1 MEDRSAPSAKQAAA
15 NTAWNATAP
24 FAARTIQKLP
34 LPQKVVTR
42 VSNCEVRV
50 E

>member
-24 FAARTIQKLP
+24 FATRTIQKLP
-34 LPQKVVTR
+34 LSGGKGGDAGL
-42 VSNCEVRV
+42 EL
-50 E
+50 